1 MQTLGGLLQ
10 LGHHDE
16 ALAFI
21 REVSHAGDAAR
32 TAVTARVA
40 DPLVA
45 ALLVAKV
52 AVAAERG
59 VALRLGPACRQDGE
73 LIDARAVLTI
83 VGNLV
88 DNAIDAA
95 RDSHADPPWVEVTL
109 SATDGTLRI
118 TVSDSGP
125 GVPGPARTE
134 IFEAGYS
141 TKPAGSRGARGVG
154 LSLVKRMAERRG
166 GRVTV
171 SEATDG
177 GAMFE
182 VVLPDAVRAPEVIA

>member
-32 TAVTARVA
+32 TAVTARIT

-45 ALLVAKV
+45 ALLVAKI

-59 VALRLGPACRQDGE
+59 VTLRLGADARQDGE
-73 LIDARAVLTI
+73 LTDARAVLTI

-95 RDSHADPPWVEVTL
+95 RDGDADPPWVEVTL
-109 SATDGTLRI
+109 SAIDGTLHI

-125 GVPGPARTE
+125 GVPSATRTD

-141 TKPAGSRGARGVG
+141 TKPAGGRGARGVG

-166 GRVTV
+166 GQVTLA
-171 SEATDG
+171 EAAEG
-177 GAMFE
+177 GAVFE
-182 VVLPDAVRAPEVIA
+182 VVLPDAVREVVA